1 MIFIGEQTISP
12 DENLIFN
19 GIDGATGSYLLPEM
33 TPAEVAS
40 IAKGERFDRD
50 HLFDLK
56 LRLRQA
62 TETRRRI
69 KEGFDAQLLSEAGW
83 GVIFAYQDQDK
94 IPALKNAL
102 AELLNLRKQQ
112 AGERYQEYTGPDAYR
127 PGESKSSFLGR
138 HGVGPGPAD
147 PDRVPYYILI
157 VADPESIPY
166 TFQYQLD
173 VQYAVGRIYFESLE
187 EYAQYAQSIVRVET
201 EPIALPPKAVF
212 FGVENPDDRATQ
224 LSANLLVQPLADLFA
239 ADRPH
244 SGWEIQ
250 SIRGEGAT
258 KAALSECI
266 MAHDSP
272 ALIFSASHGMGF
284 PNADPRQLPHQ
295 GALLCQDWPGPTA
308 WSGPI
313 PEEHYYSA
321 DDIASDAHLLG
332 KLSFHFACYGAGT
345 PQMDDF
351 THQYFREPALIA
363 PHAFLAHLPQRL
375 LSHPKGGMLAVVGHV
390 ERAWGF
396 SFNWREAGSQLA
408 VFESTLKRLMAG
420 QPVGLAMEYFNER
433 YAELSTMLTE
443 ELQGAQFGKQIN
455 VYELA
460 SAWTANNDARSY
472 VVIGDPAVRL
482 RVTAQINVPGET
494 TAEAALM
501 P

>member
-1 MIFIGEQTISP
+1 
-12 DENLIFN
+12 
-19 GIDGATGSYLLPEM
+19 
-33 TPAEVAS
+33 
-40 IAKGERFDRD
+40 
-50 HLFDLK
+50 
-56 LRLRQA
+56 
-62 TETRRRI
+62 
-69 KEGFDAQLLSEAGW
+69 
-83 GVIFAYQDQDK
+83 
-94 IPALKNAL
+94 
-102 AELLNLRKQQ
+102 
-112 AGERYQEYTGPDAYR
+112 
-127 PGESKSSFLGR
+127 
-138 HGVGPGPAD
+138 
-147 PDRVPYYILI
+147 
-157 VADPESIPY
+157 
-166 TFQYQLD
+166 
-173 VQYAVGRIYFESLE
+173 
-187 EYAQYAQSIVRVET
+187 
-201 EPIALPPKAVF
+201 ALPPKAVF